1 MSELYQQ
8 YEKYRTQELTEM
20 EKFSI
25 DRTKNFSLREN
36 NGLIIVAKNRAL
48 KQLSP

>member
-1 MSELYQQ
+1 MPNAKEITMSELYQQ

-25 DRTKNFSLREN
+25 DRTKNFSLDRKS
-36 NGLIIVAKNRAL
+36 VV
-48 KQLSP
+48 